1 MTKRDLFLRNSDYT
15 SVWRY
20 REALPFPS
28 RVKPVT
34 LGEGGT
40 PLVRSRRLSEELDLP
55 KLFIKNEGQN
65 PTGSFKDRGMT
76 VSVTRAVESGAKILI
91 CASTGN
97 TSASLAAYAARA
109 GVKAA
114 VVVPSGKVA
123 GGKLAQAV
131 AYGAAIL
138 RIDGNFDRALN
149 LTVETV
155 SELPNLYLMN
165 SVNPY
170 RIEGQKTVAFEI
182 YQQLDFVCPDYVV
195 LPVGNA
201 GNISAV
207 WKGFRELKEWGMTR
221 KLPVLVGVQ
230 ASGASP
236 IVDAYQRGSQEISP
250 VDEPKTVASAIRI
263 GNPVSWRKAANA
275 LMESGGMAIAVS
287 DEEIIQ
293 AREDLASE
301 EGIFVEPASAT
312 PIAALRRLGGKVKKG
327 STVVCIAT
335 GHGLKDQD
343 SVHWNAE
350 ESPVIVDKSSLKS
363 ELGKLRIN

>member
-1 MTKRDLFLRNSDYT
+1 
-15 SVWRY
+15 
-20 REALPFPS
+20 
-28 RVKPVT
+28 
-34 LGEGGT
+34 
-40 PLVRSRRLSEELDLP
+40 
-55 KLFIKNEGQN
+55 
-65 PTGSFKDRGMT
+65 
-76 VSVTRAVESGAKILI
+76 
-91 CASTGN
+91 STGN

-123 GGKLAQAV
+123 AGKLSQAV
-131 AYGAAIL
+131 AYGANIL
-138 RIDGNFDRALN
+138 RTDGNFDRALN
-149 LTVETV
+149 LTIEIV
-155 SELPNLYLMN
+155 SELPSLYLMN

-182 YQQLDFVCPDYVV
+182 YQQLGFVCPDYVV

-207 WKGFRELKEWGMTR
+207 WKGFKELKEWGMMSR
-221 KLPVLVGVQ
+221 LPVLVGVQ

-236 IVDAYQRGSQEISP
+236 IVDAYERGSQEISP

-275 LMESGGMAIAVS
+275 LRESNGMALAVS

-293 AREDLASE
+293 AREDLASD

-312 PIAALRRLGGKVKKG
+312 PIAALRRLGGKVERG

-350 ESPVIVDKSSLKS
+350 ESPVIGDKSSLKS
-363 ELGKLRIN
+363 ELGRLSIN